1 MYWTTDGDDTN
12 VRRGNGCGNK
22 NVPTP
27 NFSKKNH
34 DLQDGSGG
42 ETVRIII
49 IPNLTNN
56 IFLSHI
62 YMYFTGMSVRT
73 VL

>member
-42 ETVRIII
+42 ETVRISNVPYSSSIAY
-49 IPNLTNN
+49 L
-56 IFLSHI
+56 L
-62 YMYFTGMSVRT
+62 V
-73 VL
+73 